1 MTPFE
6 RAEKN
11 VKFFAE
17 RLVIL
22 NLIQST
28 IQETEGL
35 DEEASDLMWLA
46 ILTLLEKSGILDDI
60 N

>member
-6 RAEKN
+6 RAEENIKH
-11 VKFFAE
+11 FAE
-17 RLVIL
+17 RLIIH

-28 IQETEGL
+28 IQETEGM
-35 DEEASDLMWLA
+35 EENASDLVWLA
-46 ILTLLEKSGILDDI
+46 VLTLLAKSGILDDI